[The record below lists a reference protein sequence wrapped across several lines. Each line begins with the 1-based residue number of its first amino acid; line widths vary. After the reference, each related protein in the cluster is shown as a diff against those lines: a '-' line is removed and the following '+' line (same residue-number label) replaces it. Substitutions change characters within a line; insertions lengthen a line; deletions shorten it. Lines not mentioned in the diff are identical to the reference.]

1 MGLASSARAGTSRDV
16 TQFCWYRVATL
27 ARMDRVLFTLTGSSC
42 AGKTTAA
49 GACSDLPGLVVHD
62 FDEVG
67 VPRDADLRWRQRTLE
82 HWIQVVLEYQAHGV
96 DVLLTGQSPLGEVL
110 ASPSAPQ
117 LDSIAVCLLDVD
129 DRERIR
135 RLEHRD
141 PGVWDV
147 ERKQS
152 FLGWAHWHRE
162 HAADPQAR
170 PEVITAGGWD
180 RMHWTRWG
188 DWTQQDPR
196 WHTTVIDT
204 SYGTTRDT
212 ASAVQRWM
220 IDTREDAV
228 ARRVRCRVLPSAAGQ
243 VARDTLRRP
252 SAAR

>member
-1 MGLASSARAGTSRDV
+1 
-16 TQFCWYRVATL
+16 
-27 ARMDRVLFTLTGSSC
+27 MDRVLFTLTGSSC

-49 GACSDLPGLVVHD
+49 RACSDLPGLVVHD
-62 FDEVG
+62 FDEIG

-117 LDSIAVCLLDVD
+117 LQGIAVCLLDVD

-135 RLEHRD
+135 RLERRD
-141 PGVWDV
+141 PGFWDR
-147 ERKQS
+147 ERRQS

-162 HAADPQAR
+162 HAADPQSR

-180 RMHWTRWG
+180 RMHWTRWH

-220 IDTREDAV
+220 TDTREDLTSGRLSLSGHWCAGAKSEKADSSPDAV
-228 ARRVRCRVLPSAAGQ
+228 
-243 VARDTLRRP
+243 
-252 SAAR
+252 